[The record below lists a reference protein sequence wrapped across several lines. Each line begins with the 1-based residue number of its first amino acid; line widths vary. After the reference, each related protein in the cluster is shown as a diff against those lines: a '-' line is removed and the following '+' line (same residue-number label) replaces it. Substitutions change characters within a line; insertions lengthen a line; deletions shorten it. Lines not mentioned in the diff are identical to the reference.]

1 MKPILH
7 EYSIADNVFAF
18 SSTRKGGVSE
28 GNYGEFNINTFCGDS
43 LEHTAANRQFLA
55 DELGIGADDIILP
68 HQVHGVEC
76 RLVSKEMQ
84 AFSTEPRIKLL
95 NNVDAVITDQLNI
108 CIGVSTADC
117 IPVLLYDAKHHA
129 AAAIHA
135 GWRGTVA
142 GIVRKCVVEMHQ
154 CFDTDPADL
163 KAVIG
168 PGISLE
174 RFEVGQEVY
183 DQFAQAGFDMDRIAR
198 MYAKWHIDLPLC
210 NQLQLQQTGI
220 KYENIEMS
228 GICTHTQSDEYFSAR
243 KLGINSGR
251 IYTGIILK

>member
-1 MKPILH
+1 MNNSFNWQARLNEVYARFPEANYKPI
-7 EYSIADNVFAF
+7 IGI
-18 SSTRKGGVSE
+18 T
-28 GNYGEFNINTFCGDS
+28 GNYDSPDCKLGEGYYKSVLKAGGIPVIIPPV
-43 LEHTAANRQFLA
+43 A
-55 DELGIGADDIILP
+55 D
-68 HQVHGVEC
+68 
-76 RLVSKEMQ
+76 
-84 AFSTEPRIKLL
+84 T
-95 NNVDAVITDQLNI
+95 DAVITSEKGL
-108 CIGVSTADC
+108 CIAVKTADC